1 MNLLSINFTPPDMN
15 GLLVP
20 PPLTRA
26 TADQTDPSVVLFL
39 RIIQARFPRAPRWV
53 FRHSVVMSY
62 VRENIEGLETKY
74 PSVLCRGL
82 GGKTIVRPPE
92 ECTRRH
98 YTYARRSGCPAP
110 ESKSFTFVAHPRP
123 EAGVWLD
130 FLKQN
135 YQKWKAGEN
144 GVFGISSP
152 PYTEPSFELQ
162 RCSAL
167 LNSIQIALRN
177 MVLATRSN

>member
-1 MNLLSINFTPPDMN
+1 MNLLSINSTPDMS
-15 GLLVP
+15 GPLAP

-26 TADQTDPSVVLFL
+26 TADQTEPAIVLFL

-53 FRHSVVMSY
+53 FRHPTVMSY
-62 VRENIEGLETKY
+62 VRENIGGLETKY

-82 GGKTIVRPPE
+82 GGKTIIRPPG

-98 YTYARRSGCPAP
+98 YAYARTRGCPAP
-110 ESKSFTFVAHPRP
+110 ESKSFTFVVRPRP
-123 EAGVWLD
+123 EAGAWLD

-144 GVFGISSP
+144 GLFGIFSL
-152 PYTEPSFELQ
+152 PYTDPSFELQ
-162 RCSAL
+162 RCNAIL
-167 LNSIQIALRN
+167 HSIQFALRN
-177 MVLATRSN
+177 MVLAARSN